1 MYLRKKLVK
10 LGTLF
15 SLWPLVVSP
24 VFPSQT
30 RSPWKHPPRKRVLDN
45 GLALVY
51 QMDKSSATTVIQILI
66 KGGKGAE
73 PEEKRGLA
81 YLTTRLALEIPDRGK
96 VQDLMSQ
103 ASRIYMM
110 CEADYSIIGVE
121 SLSENIEDT
130 LKTITKIILKPLF
143 SGIRI
148 NHIKETMIN
157 LGKAEEDDSINVG
170 HNAYLEKLFGKTAY
184 GGLAYGS
191 EESLKNIK
199 SKDIKNFHKNYFR
212 IGNMVLT
219 VSSDMEE
226 APLVEILN
234 KHFSKFSQGNPP
246 PSKLKTAVI
255 PEEKESFIEK
265 DAEQSFVSIGYTLP
279 AITAKNFVLGCMLE
293 NLLGKGVGSR
303 LWSLRFKEKLAYNV
317 NSRATL
323 MKDGGILEAYLETDK
338 QKKEQAL
345 AALRKVLTDLYEKG
359 IEENELEIT
368 KTYSKASFLRN
379 NQAKGIRT
387 QNLAY
392 FEALG
397 LGYEFLDRFFEEID
411 SISLE
416 DMNSYIRDVLNP
428 ENGIE
433 IVVGPKEE

>member
-1 MYLRKKLVK
+1 MNSQKNLLKLAI
-10 LGTLF
+10 LSIFWL
-15 SLWPLVVSP
+15 LILSP
-24 VFPSQT
+24 VFSNQT
-30 RSPWKHPPRKRVLDN
+30 GSPWKNLPEKRILDN

-51 QMDKSSATTVIQILI
+51 QMDKSSEITVLQILI

-73 PEEKRGLA
+73 PEGKRGLA

-96 VQDLMSQ
+96 AQTLMNQ
-103 ASRIYMM
+103 ASRVYMT
-110 CEADYSIIGVE
+110 CRADYSFIGVE
-121 SLSENIEDT
+121 SLSENLEDT
-130 LKTITKIILKPLF
+130 LKIVTKIILKPLF

-148 NHIKETMIN
+148 NHIKEMMTH

-170 HNAYLEKLFGKTAY
+170 HNAHLEKLFGKTAY
-184 GGLAYGS
+184 GGSTYGS
-191 EESLKNIK
+191 KESLKRIKTNDIK
-199 SKDIKNFHKNYFR
+199 SFHKDYFKT
-212 IGNMVLT
+212 GNMVLA

-226 APLVEILN
+226 APLVEILS
-234 KHFSKFSQGNPP
+234 KYFSDFSQGNSPE
-246 PSKLKTAVI
+246 SKLNTAVI
-255 PEEKESFIEK
+255 PEEKKFFIEK
-265 DAEQSFVSIGYTLP
+265 DAEQSFVSVGYPLP
-279 AITAKNFVLGCMLE
+279 GITAKNFALAYTLE

-303 LWSLRFKEKLAYNV
+303 MWSLRFTEKLAYNV

-323 MKDGGILEAYLETDK
+323 MKDGGFLEAYLETDK
-338 QKKEQAL
+338 QKKETAL
-345 AALRKVLTDLYEKG
+345 VALRKLLADLYKKG
-359 IEENELEIT
+359 IEDKELEVT
-368 KTYSKASFLRN
+368 KIYSKAAFLRD

-397 LGYEFLDRFFEEID
+397 LSHEFLNKFFEEID

-416 DMNSYIRDVLNP
+416 DMNSYIKDVLNP